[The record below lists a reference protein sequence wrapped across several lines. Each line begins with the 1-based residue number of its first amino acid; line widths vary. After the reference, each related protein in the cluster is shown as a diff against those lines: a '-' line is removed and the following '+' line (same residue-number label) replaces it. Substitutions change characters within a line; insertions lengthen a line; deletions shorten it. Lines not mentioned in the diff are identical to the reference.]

1 MKEYLESNSKE
12 YLDFQPTLTERSQIK
27 QRIEADEGVRQQEE
41 KLRQVTLNWWKKHQ
55 QHLIDLPKT
64 EQLMKLRSD
73 FLETFEAVVRPIG
86 LLDRFKTMGVI
97 VSWWEE
103 AYEVSADLKRLANL
117 GFKGLIDSWVDTIR
131 DALEDTEGKKSG
143 NKYDP
148 LNHKIVPAL
157 VPQYLQ
163 DLADAEAE
171 VATLEQEKEAFEL
184 GEDGEAEEDGEAVN
198 VVKDLEDELK
208 DLKYAIKEPQKRLK
222 ELLGTARKKGSI
234 AYYQAKGDDTIFLEQ
249 ELANLQSQ
257 VQPIEKQI
265 AAIEEKL
272 QPYKE
277 IVEKL
282 KEARKKLRELKAALL
297 EELEAASQALSESQA
312 QVLVLDLLEAD
323 LLAQL
328 ERYVTEHRQMVI
340 AAVENWW
347 DKYKVTLGE
356 IEKEEEE
363 VNRELDELLR
373 GLGYV
378 ADFT

>member
-1 MKEYLESNSKE
+1 MKEYLQSNSQE
-12 YLDFQPTLTERSQIK
+12 YLDFQPNLTERSQIK
-27 QRIEADEGVRQQEE
+27 QCIEADAGVVEQEE
-41 KLRQVTLNWWKKHQ
+41 KLRDATLNWWKEHQ
-55 QHLIDLPKT
+55 QQLIDLPETK
-64 EQLMKLRSD
+64 QLMGLRSD
-73 FLETFEAVVRPIG
+73 FLESFEAVVRPIG

-131 DALEDTEGKKSG
+131 DALEDTDDKKSG

-148 LNHKIVPAL
+148 LSHKIVPAL

-163 DLADAEAE
+163 NMSDAEADI
-171 VATLEQEKEAFEL
+171 ATLEQEKEAFEQ
-184 GEDGEAEEDGEAVN
+184 GEDGEAEEDGETVN
-198 VVKDLEDELK
+198 VAKNWEDELK
-208 DLKYAIKEPQKRLK
+208 ELKFTVKAPQKRLK
-222 ELLGTARKKGSI
+222 ELTGTARKKGSI
-234 AYYQAKGDDTIFLEQ
+234 AYHQKLGDDTTLLEQ
-249 ELANLQSQ
+249 ELANLQSEL
-257 VQPIEKQI
+257 QPTERKI

-272 QPYKE
+272 QPYRK
-277 IVEKL
+277 IGEKL
-282 KEARKKLRELKAALL
+282 KEARKKLRDLKAALL
-297 EELEAASQALSESQA
+297 EELETASKNLSESEA
-312 QVLVLDLLEAD
+312 QVLVLKLFEND

-356 IEKEEEE
+356 IAKEEEE
-363 VNRELDELLR
+363 VNRELDELLK

-378 ADFT
+378 

>member
-1 MKEYLESNSKE
+1 MKNDLKSYSES
-12 YLDFQPTLTERSQIK
+12 YLDFQSNLTERSQIK
-27 QRIEADEGVRQQEE
+27 QRIEADAGITKQEE
-41 KLRQVTLNWWKKHQ
+41 KLRQATLDWWEKHQ
-55 QHLIDLPKT
+55 QQLIDLPETK
-64 EQLMKLRSD
+64 QLMGLRSD
-73 FLETFEAVVRPIG
+73 FLASFEAVVRPIG

-103 AYEVSADLKRLANL
+103 AYETSADLKRLANL

-131 DALEDTEGKKSG
+131 DALEDTDKNSG

-148 LNHKIVPAL
+148 LTHKIVPTL

-163 DLADAEAE
+163 NLSDAEAE
-171 VATLEQEKEAFEL
+171 IATLEQEKEAFEQ
-184 GEDGEAEEDGEAVN
+184 GEEGEAEDGEVVN
-198 VVKDLEDELK
+198 VAKNLEDELK
-208 DLKYAIKEPQKRLK
+208 DLKFTVKVPQKRLK
-222 ELLGTARKKGSI
+222 ELTGTARKKGSI
-234 AYYQAKGDDTIFLEQ
+234 AYHQKNGDDTTLLEQ
-249 ELANLQSQ
+249 ELANLQSEL
-257 VQPIEKQI
+257 QPIEKDI

-277 IVEKL
+277 IGEKL

-297 EELEAASQALSESQA
+297 EELETASKNLSEEEA
-312 QVLVLDLLEAD
+312 QGLVLDLLKAD
-323 LLAQL
+323 LLTQL

-363 VNRELDELLR
+363 VNRKLDNLLK

-378 ADFT
+378 

>member
-1 MKEYLESNSKE
+1 MEEE

-27 QRIEADEGVRQQEE
+27 QCIEADAGVVEQEE
-41 KLRQVTLNWWKKHQ
+41 KLRDATLNWWKEHQ
-55 QHLIDLPKT
+55 QQLIDLPETK
-64 EQLMKLRSD
+64 QLMGLRSD
-73 FLETFEAVVRPIG
+73 FLESFEAVVRPIG

-131 DALEDTEGKKSG
+131 DALEDTDDKKSG

-148 LNHKIVPAL
+148 LSHKIVPAL

-163 DLADAEAE
+163 NMSDAEADI
-171 VATLEQEKEAFEL
+171 ATLEQEKEAFEQ
-184 GEDGEAEEDGEAVN
+184 GEDGEAEEDGETVN
-198 VVKDLEDELK
+198 VAKNWEDELK
-208 DLKYAIKEPQKRLK
+208 ELKFTVKAPQKRLK
-222 ELLGTARKKGSI
+222 ELTGTARKKGSI
-234 AYYQAKGDDTIFLEQ
+234 AYHQKLGDDTTLLEQ
-249 ELANLQSQ
+249 ELANLQSEL
-257 VQPIEKQI
+257 QPTERKI

-272 QPYKE
+272 QPYRK
-277 IVEKL
+277 IGEKL
-282 KEARKKLRELKAALL
+282 KEARKKLRDLKAALL
-297 EELEAASQALSESQA
+297 EELETASKNLSESEA
-312 QVLVLDLLEAD
+312 QVLVLKLFEND

-356 IEKEEEE
+356 IAKEEEE
-363 VNRELDELLR
+363 VNRELDEMLK

-378 ADFT
+378 